1 MSLGENF
8 NAEGIDE
15 RYEAF
20 MADNPESYRT
30 KPKQDE
36 ELRYYTK
43 KDVMEMFQVSLPT
56 VDNWLRDG
64 VLEKTLIGP
73 KLVRFSKAQIE
84 KLITEN
90 GVPHA

>member
-1 MSLGENF
+1 MQEYETSTK
-8 NAEGIDE
+8 AE
-15 RYEAF
+15 
-20 MADNPESYRT
+20 PS
-30 KPKQDE
+30 E

-56 VDNWLRDG
+56 VDGWLRDG

>member
-36 ELRYYTK
+36 TCSVY
-43 KDVMEMFQVSLPT
+43 
-56 VDNWLRDG
+56 
-64 VLEKTLIGP
+64 
-73 KLVRFSKAQIE
+73 
-84 KLITEN
+84 
-90 GVPHA
+90 

>member
-43 KDVMEMFQVSLPT
+43 KDVMEMFKVSLPT

>member
-1 MSLGENF
+1 MQEYETSTK
-8 NAEGIDE
+8 AE
-15 RYEAF
+15 
-20 MADNPESYRT
+20 PS
-30 KPKQDE
+30 E

-43 KDVMEMFQVSLPT
+43 KDVMEIFQVSLSP
-56 VDNWLRDG
+56 VDTWMRDG
-64 VLEKTLIGP
+64 DLEKTMIGP